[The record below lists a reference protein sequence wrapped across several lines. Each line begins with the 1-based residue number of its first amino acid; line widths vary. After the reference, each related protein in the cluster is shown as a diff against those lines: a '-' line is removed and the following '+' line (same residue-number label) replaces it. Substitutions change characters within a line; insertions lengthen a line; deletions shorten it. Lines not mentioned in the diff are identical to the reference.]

1 LDIGYVSTRL
11 ALKETSLVTET
22 LGLIGSGMIGSA
34 LARLAVAAGLDVV
47 VSNSRGPETLGAFI
61 AELGLQARAGTPA
74 EAAEAGDVVV
84 AAIPLNAY
92 HRLSRVEL
100 AGKTVIDTMN
110 YYPQRDGRIAELDT
124 GASTSSALVQRHLSG
139 SRVVKAFNN
148 IDFRRLY
155 TLALPYGAP
164 DRSALPIAGDAAAK
178 SEVAELLDILGY
190 HATDIGTLDDSWRS
204 EPGTPVY
211 CLPYFPGQAPEGVS
225 PHEAF
230 RWFFETPGVPVS
242 ADRVRDLTAGAV
254 RGPAGGHVPEM
265 AASLAGLDT
274 RQSASPVASLT
285 PAPSR
290 VAS

>member
-1 LDIGYVSTRL
+1 M
-11 ALKETSLVTET
+11 TET

-34 LARLAVAAGLDVV
+34 LARLAVDAGLDVV
-47 VSNSRGPETLGAFI
+47 VSNSRGPETLGALV

-74 EAAEAGDVVV
+74 EAAEAGDLVV
-84 AAIPLNAY
+84 ATIPLNAY
-92 HRLSRVEL
+92 RQLPPVEL

-110 YYPQRDGRIAELDT
+110 YYPQRDGRIAELD
-124 GASTSSALVQRHLSG
+124 ASELTSSALIQRHLSE

-148 IDFRRLY
+148 IDFRRLF

-164 DRSALPIAGDAAAK
+164 DRSALPIAGDDAAAK
-178 SEVAELLDILGY
+178 AEVSDLLDILGY
-190 HATDIGTLDDSWRS
+190 DATDIGTLADSWRS

-211 CLPYFPGQAPEGVS
+211 CLPYFPGLAPEDVR
-225 PHEAF
+225 PYEAF

-242 ADRVRDLTAGAV
+242 AGRVKDLTDGTV
-254 RGPAGGHVPEM
+254 RGPAGGQLPEM
-265 AASLAGLDT
+265 AASLTGLDA
-274 RQSASPVASLT
+274 RPSDSPVASLA